1 MAAFYHQLPNVL
13 RDIVDKN
20 LHQLRMADVV
30 TEFHKKDWL
39 IRRLEILL
47 QHYASEGRLR
57 LCRCTGGKVGQ
68 VIRLLPADEEEELIG
83 CNWDTFDKS
92 EDALMNFWRQNG
104 GVSEADPEYSYTDED
119 WLEYSIWA
127 QDAGKDGD
135 GDDVHCVRLMLHH
148 LPNHSDFDEL
158 EDLDSS
164 DTFLATYPGFL
175 PIYVTLKKQYISD
188 VDYPLTISQLSIK
201 YGFHETAR
209 WMTRM
214 MREAK
219 GLTQGQVHD
228 VFATIMEH
236 LIMHPAILIH
246 CPMIRLRLYQKLDE
260 MAHYLQE
267 QESKPFIGLQR
278 TRSFHKKYNR
288 IKSISE
294 QLRAVLEGI
303 KADPLYAR
311 TF

>member
-13 RDIVDKN
+13 RDIIDKN
-20 LHQLRMADVV
+20 VHQLCMADVV
-30 TEFHKKDWL
+30 TEFHKKNWL
-39 IRRLEILL
+39 MRRLEIIL

-57 LCRCTGGKVGQ
+57 LYRCTGGKVGQ
-68 VIRLLPADEEEELIG
+68 VIRLLPADEEEEELIG
-83 CNWDTFDKS
+83 RNWNTFDES
-92 EDALMNFWRQNG
+92 EDAWMNFWRQDG
-104 GVSEADPEYSYTDED
+104 GISEADPEYSYTDED

-127 QDAGKDGD
+127 QDAGD
-135 GDDVHCVRLMLHH
+135 GDDVRRVRLMLHH
-148 LPNHSDFDEL
+148 LPNHSDFDEV
-158 EDLDSS
+158 EDLDSG

-188 VDYPLTISQLSIK
+188 VDYPLTTSQLAIK
-201 YGFHETAR
+201 YGFNESALYIC
-209 WMTRM
+209 RM
-214 MREAK
+214 LRKTK
-219 GLTQGQVHD
+219 GLALGKIHD

-246 CPMIRLRLYQKLDE
+246 CPNIRFLMYQKLDE
-260 MAHYLQE
+260 LAHYLQE
-267 QESKPFIGLQR
+267 QDSKPFIGLQR

-303 KADPLYAR
+303 KADPLYVR